1 MDVQRKLR
9 QHLRSHVKIIPSVI
23 YFVNK
28 YFSYKNSVVMYIETS
43 LEMCYIKYDIGNRFC

>member
-1 MDVQRKLR
+1 MCSGNHSLQLS
-9 QHLRSHVKIIPSVI
+9 SHVKIIPSVI
-23 YFVNK
+23 YFVNN